1 MAHTVDRWA
10 GAPFPS
16 SAHPPH
22 RHQALVWPDS
32 GTEPALV
39 PNMDLGPHC

>member
-1 MAHTVDRWA
+1 MAHMVDRWA

-22 RHQALVWPDS
+22 QHQAFMWPL
-32 GTEPALV
+32 TLARNLP
-39 PNMDLGPHC
+39 